1 MEINRLKIFTIFI
14 IFINI
19 NQVYVF
25 SQDCPP
31 GINWVGATQ
40 SEASFSF
47 GLLGGK
53 GTVNYQKISL
63 GNGDYAVKMDWN
75 SMSNSTDFLSN
86 STMKKFLERQAVE
99 NCITGPD
106 FEYTCHVKVY
116 YTTTCYKKIRYLLK
130 VTQVNS
136 WDCCTDGVPPSLS
149 LYNGQYVWPVYKT
162 IECGQKCCM
171 RDYTCKRVYD
181 TIKERWVTDV
191 SAPVAVDITTCGPPT
206 ISNCHIEGV
215 PDEEPCESDC
225 NSW

>member
-86 STMKKFLERQAVE
+86 STMKNF
-99 NCITGPD
+99 
-106 FEYTCHVKVY
+106 
-116 YTTTCYKKIRYLLK
+116 
-130 VTQVNS
+130 
-136 WDCCTDGVPPSLS
+136 
-149 LYNGQYVWPVYKT
+149 
-162 IECGQKCCM
+162 
-171 RDYTCKRVYD
+171 
-181 TIKERWVTDV
+181 
-191 SAPVAVDITTCGPPT
+191 
-206 ISNCHIEGV
+206 
-215 PDEEPCESDC
+215 
-225 NSW
+225 